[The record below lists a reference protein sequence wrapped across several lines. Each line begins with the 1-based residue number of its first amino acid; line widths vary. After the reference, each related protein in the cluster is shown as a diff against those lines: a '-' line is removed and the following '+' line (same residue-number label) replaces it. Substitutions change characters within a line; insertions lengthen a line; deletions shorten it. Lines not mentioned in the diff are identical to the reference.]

1 MNECGAF
8 IFKYQSFTG
17 IDGMEQESSTIRRRV
32 EMAAQI
38 ARERGSV
45 HYIELAYHMGINPN
59 YASQIARIVA
69 LTHPKEFKY
78 EYGNLV
84 HQKEVEESSS

>member
-1 MNECGAF
+1 MNESCAF

-17 IDGMEQESSTIRRRV
+17 RNGMEQESSTIKRRV

-38 ARERGSV
+38 AKERGSV
-45 HYIELAYHMGINPN
+45 HYIELAYEMGINPN

-69 LTHPKEFKY
+69 FRNPKEFKY

-84 HQKEVEESSS
+84 YQKESEQGSS